1 MWFCDA
7 EHIIAVVI
15 TDHWACFKEV
25 PGEQFAQTFAEA
37 VYSGE
42 ADRVCVQEM
51 VYTIHSFHSHT
62 DRAVF
67 SFPTQ
72 NYFYNYFKEIRG
84 KCSGKC
90 ITSTNVFLKENTL
103 VQACHP
109 SSSCSSFAVC

>member
-42 ADRVCVQEM
+42 ADRVLCAGNG
-51 VYTIHSFHSHT
+51 IHYPQ
-62 DRAVF
+62 F
-67 SFPTQ
+67 S
-72 NYFYNYFKEIRG
+72 
-84 KCSGKC
+84 
-90 ITSTNVFLKENTL
+90 
-103 VQACHP
+103 
-109 SSSCSSFAVC
+109 